1 MSNWISVKDR
11 LPDNEEFYLTYLFDG
26 HLDTWEMQIKW
37 WDKKHGFLPW
47 DLIDD
52 VTHGFRSLFSTSANE
67 SQLFSDDVIER
78 CLAHVPRNKIRP
90 AYNRAEYWQHRV
102 ELMQWWADIVED

>member
-1 MSNWISVKDR
+1 MSNWISIKDR

-26 HLDTWEMQIKW
+26 HSDTWEMQIKW

-52 VTHGFRSLFSTSANE
+52 VTH
-67 SQLFSDDVIER
+67 
-78 CLAHVPRNKIRP
+78 
-90 AYNRAEYWQHRV
+90 WQKLPEPPKEV
-102 ELMQWWADIVED
+102 DNVQ